1 MKAMVTGAA
10 GFIGSHLVERL
21 LQQGDMVVA
30 VDSLTDY
37 YDLDQKRSNLA
48 GYQAQ
53 ESVDV
58 VLQDLADPSVLDRV
72 AEVDV
77 VFHLAGQPGVRLSWD
92 RNFATYV
99 ERNIDRTQQLLEA
112 ARLAG
117 LARLVYASS
126 SSVYGNQPVYPVDE
140 DAVPHPFSPY
150 GVTKLAAE
158 HMCSL
163 YAQNYGLSTV
173 ALRFFTVYGPRQRPD
188 MAFSKFIRATLDG
201 RPITVTGDGSAI
213 RDFTYV
219 ADIVSALV
227 AAGSADVAP
236 GRVYNTC
243 GTESVNVNDTI
254 RVIGEAVGV
263 EPAVVRGPVV
273 PGDVQRTGG
282 VSDLARAELGWTAEV
297 DLATG
302 IAQQVAWERDRL
314 DSPS

>member
-21 LQQGDMVVA
+21 LQQGDAVVA
-30 VDSLTDY
+30 VDNLTDY
-37 YDLDQKRSNLA
+37 YDVDQKRANLG
-48 GYQAQ
+48 GYQNDPAV
-53 ESVDV
+53 EV
-58 VLQDLADPSVLDRV
+58 VVEDLAERSVLDRV
-72 AEVDV
+72 EEVDV

-92 RNFATYV
+92 RNFTTYV

-112 ARLAG
+112 ARSAG

-126 SSVYGNQPVYPVDE
+126 SSVYGNQPSYPVDE
-140 DAVPHPFSPY
+140 NAVPRPFSPY

-173 ALRFFTVYGPRQRPD
+173 SLRFFTVYGPRQRPD
-188 MAFSKFIRATLDG
+188 MAFSKFIRATLTG
-201 RPITVTGDGSAI
+201 QPIKVTGDGTAI

-219 ADIVSALV
+219 GDIVSALV
-227 AAGSADVAP
+227 AAGRADVAP

-243 GTESVNVNDTI
+243 GTESVNVNETI
-254 RVIGEAVGV
+254 GLIGDAVGS
-263 EPAVVRGPVV
+263 EPAVERGPNV

-282 VSDLARAELGWTAEV
+282 VSTLAETELGWSAEV
-297 DLATG
+297 DLASG
-302 IAQQVAWERDRL
+302 LEQQVAWERARQG
-314 DSPS
+314 S

>member
-21 LQQGDMVVA
+21 LQQGDTVVA
-30 VDSLTDY
+30 VDCLTDY
-37 YDLDQKRSNLA
+37 YDLDQKRANLS
-48 GYQAQ
+48 GYEADAA
-53 ESVDV
+53 VDV
-58 VLQDLADPSVLDRV
+58 VLEDLADPSVLDRV
-72 AEVDV
+72 ADVDV

-92 RNFATYV
+92 RNFTTYV

-112 ARLAG
+112 ARSVG

-126 SSVYGNQPVYPVDE
+126 SSVYGNQPSYPVDE

-173 ALRFFTVYGPRQRPD
+173 SLRFFTVYGPRQRPD
-188 MAFSKFIRATLDG
+188 MAFSKFIRATLAG
-201 RPITVTGDGSAI
+201 EPIKVTGDGTAI

-219 ADIVSALV
+219 SDIVSALL
-227 AAGSADVAP
+227 AAGGADVAP
-236 GRVYNTC
+236 GSVYNTC
-243 GTESVNVNDTI
+243 GTESVTVNDTI
-254 RVIGEAVGV
+254 RLIGEAVGTEPTV
-263 EPAVVRGPVV
+263 ERGPTV

-282 VSDLARAELGWTAEV
+282 ISTAAEAELGWTAEV
-297 DLATG
+297 DLAAG
-302 IAQQVAWERDRL
+302 LAQQAAWERARVAG
-314 DSPS
+314 